1 MFSFTNTVEE
11 LKGEIKKYE
20 RDIEIVKGNIL
31 FDEMLNKFNS
41 IETER
46 DKWRMRKEL
55 YEIMIKKFE
64 LEKEYLNKCLE
75 YKKYQ

>member
-20 RDIEIVKGNIL
+20 SDIEIIKANML
-31 FDEMLNKFNS
+31 FDETLCKFNS
-41 IETER
+41 IESVR
-46 DKWRMRKEL
+46 QKWKIRKEL
-55 YEIMIKKFE
+55 YENMIKKFE
-64 LEKEYLNKCLE
+64 LEIEYLNKCLE